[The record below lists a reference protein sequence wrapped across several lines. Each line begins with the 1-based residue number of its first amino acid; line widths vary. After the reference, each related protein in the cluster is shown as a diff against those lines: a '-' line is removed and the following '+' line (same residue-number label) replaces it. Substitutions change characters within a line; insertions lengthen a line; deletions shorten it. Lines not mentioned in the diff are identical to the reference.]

1 MTAISVTIFA
11 VLAAIAVLHLAWGF
25 GVHWPAGSE
34 RDLAALVV
42 GKTGRHRMPGLAACV
57 AAATAIFVAAVIA
70 LAAGHGINGPVPPVS
85 VTVVSAFVALVFA
98 GRGMAAY
105 LPVWRRAY
113 AQEPF
118 ATADRYWYGPFCLLL
133 AAGYAVLVLKRVWF

>member
-85 VTVVSAFVALVFA
+85 TPAMRSGASAPERTKYSASHLV
-98 GRGMAAY
+98 
-105 LPVWRRAY
+105 
-113 AQEPF
+113 
-118 ATADRYWYGPFCLLL
+118 
-133 AAGYAVLVLKRVWF
+133 